1 MTRNHEST
9 KLFGYACDWSVQKMP
24 AKGQRTKPVNE
35 QILVEAARIYDNKE
49 LRDEDDEVV
58 RMKGT
63 DLNSYAKFLSKE
75 DAFTKVITGCGARPR
90 RRARL
95 REASSLTSPAPSVL
109 AAIAKGH
116 PGAVQDHAS
125 TAGQDHVPA
134 HREPLCGQVVVCE
147 LVRCFPRC
155 AAARPPPC
163 SAWLFQRSSTLCEA
177 GI

>member
-1 MTRNHEST
+1 
-9 KLFGYACDWSVQKMP
+9 MP

-95 REASSLTSPAPSVL
+95 REASSLTPPAPSVL